1 MSSSFALTHP
11 EAYGKLQA
19 QGQVTYDALVTQLQV
34 ENDELDISQVISE
47 LEDDGINV
55 INVPDNTVIS
65 TDGMMDGDQII
76 DAPLEPSGSS
86 DTHRAYMRDV
96 GKYSLLKRDQEIDL
110 GRQIYEG
117 NQEYMSALA
126 TVPGVIDYVIEKF
139 EISLKKNNLDH
150 FLENFT
156 DPVEEIP
163 EVQQK
168 KRTDSEH
175 RQGRKKKL
183 YSLEEA
189 GDRLEAL
196 KAAYTH
202 YLEVLE
208 TYLNTKGKK
217 KVAPLNKARAG
228 VENIFRFFL
237 LTPRHQTE
245 IRERLREITDRLDKH
260 ERLIYDECVKARVP
274 RDVYESQVSGREH
287 NIRWVKKLI
296 DADEPYSE
304 RIAAVE
310 TRLRSA
316 GRSLANEAR
325 KAKLDIGYI
334 RLLESRLR
342 KGEATIHAARDELIL
357 GNLRLVMS
365 IARKY
370 SAQGVPVMDLIQ
382 EGNMGMVKGIEKY
395 DYRLGY
401 KFSTYATWWI
411 RQAISRTSHGKNRT
425 VRLPSNVENLIRKI
439 SKTQDQLQQELSRNP
454 TIDEI
459 SDRIEVE
466 EDKIRLAIDV
476 SRDLMSMDQSIGK
489 DDDTTIG
496 EQLAS
501 TALKSP
507 EEIAHEEDLRHAVG
521 LVLGNLSARDAKV
534 VMLRFG
540 IGREGEM
547 TTSEVARDM
556 DISPERVRQVL
567 SSAIKNLKTTRN
579 SVLLKPFL
587 N

>member
-1 MSSSFALTHP
+1 MSSNFAFTHP
-11 EAYGKLQA
+11 DTYAKLQA
-19 QGQVTYDALVTQLQV
+19 QGQVTYDALVTELQA
-34 ENDELDISQVISE
+34 ENDEIDITQVIVE

-55 INVPDNTVIS
+55 MNVPDTSAIEGNGTL
-65 TDGMMDGDQII
+65 DGIQII
-76 DAPLEPSGSS
+76 DTPLEPGGSS

-110 GRQIYEG
+110 GRQIYVG
-117 NQEYMSALA
+117 NQEFMAALA
-126 TVPGVIDYVIEKF
+126 SVPGVIPYVVKHF
-139 EISLKKNNLDH
+139 EATLKKNNLDH

-156 DPVEEIP
+156 DPVDEIP
-163 EVQQK
+163 KVQQK
-168 KRTDSEH
+168 KRSDSEH

-183 YSLEEA
+183 YSWEEA
-189 GDRLEAL
+189 QGRLEAL
-196 KAAYTH
+196 KVAYEK
-202 YLEVLE
+202 YQEILESKQ
-208 TYLNTKGKK
+208 KGRNSR
-217 KVAPLNKARAG
+217 LSQARDAMEKI
-228 VENIFRFFL
+228 VRFFL
-237 LTPRHQTE
+237 LTPRYQVH
-245 IRERLREITDRLDKH
+245 IRQMLIDITDIIDEH
-260 ERLIYDECVKARVP
+260 ERQIYEVCMGAGVP
-274 RDVYESQVSGREH
+274 IEVYESTVEGREH
-287 NIRWVKKLI
+287 SNRWLNALLK
-296 DADEPYSE
+296 AEEPYAE
-304 RIAAVE
+304 EIKQARNRLQLAQRAIANVV
-310 TRLRSA
+310 
-316 GRSLANEAR
+316 N
-325 KAKLDIGYI
+325 
-334 RLLESRLR
+334 ESRLSITDIR
-342 KGEATIHAARDELIL
+342 TIESRMRNGEATIHAARDQLIL

-395 DYRLGY
+395 DYRLGF

-439 SKTQDQLQQELSRNP
+439 SKTQDQLQQELSR
-454 TIDEI
+454 TASITEL
-459 SDRIEVE
+459 SERIGIE

-476 SRDLMSMDQSIGK
+476 SRDLVSTDQAIGK

-496 EQLAS
+496 DQLHSAS
-501 TALKSP
+501 MKSP
-507 EEIAHEEDLRHAVG
+507 EEIAHEEDLKHAVE
-521 LVLGNLSARDAKV
+521 LVLGGLSARDAKV

-547 TTSEVARDM
+547 STSEVARDM

-567 SSAIKNLKTTRN
+567 STAIKNLKNPRT

>member
-1 MSSSFALTHP
+1 MSSNFQQSHSEIFKRLQEQEQVTFDDLVK
-11 EAYGKLQA
+11 ELQA
-19 QGQVTYDALVTQLQV
+19 GDN
-34 ENDELDISQVISE
+34 EELDLSQVISE
-47 LEDDGINV
+47 LEDEGISV
-55 INVPDNTVIS
+55 LNVPDNS
-65 TDGMMDGDQII
+65 ELQGDGTLDGTQII
-76 DAPLEPSGSS
+76 DTPLEPGGSS

-96 GKYSLLKRDQEIDL
+96 GKYSLLKRDEEINL

-117 NQEYMSALA
+117 NQEYMAALA
-126 TVPGVIDYVIEKF
+126 SVPGVVEFVIKNF
-139 EISLKKNNLDH
+139 EINLKKDNLDH

-156 DPVEEIP
+156 DPVDEIP
-163 EVQQK
+163 QVQQK

-183 YSLEEA
+183 YSVEQA
-189 GDRLEAL
+189 SARLEDLTA
-196 KAAYTH
+196 KFKVYQ
-202 YLEVLE
+202 EVLE
-208 TYLNTKGKK
+208 GKGGRRKTL
-217 KVAPLNKARAG
+217 VGKAR
-228 VENIFRFFL
+228 EDLESIFRFFL
-237 LTPRHQTE
+237 LTPRYQVT
-245 IRERLREITDRLDKH
+245 IRQMLTDITDLIDEH
-260 ERLIYDECVKARVP
+260 EQQIYDVCCNAGVP
-274 RDVYESQVSGREH
+274 EEVFEKVVRGREH
-287 NIRWVKKLI
+287 SNRWYSTLRNSE
-296 DADEPYSE
+296 EPYGS
-304 RIAAVE
+304 RIVF
-310 TRLRSA
+310 
-316 GRSLANEAR
+316 
-325 KAKLDIGYI
+325 AKN
-334 RLLESRLR
+334 RLLGAQRSINKFVSDSHLTISDIRTIERR
-342 KGEATIHAARDELIL
+342 MRQGEATIQAARDQLIL

-454 TIDEI
+454 TIKEL
-459 SDRIEVE
+459 SERIDVE

-476 SRDLMSMDQSIGK
+476 SRDLVSTDQAISK

-496 EQLAS
+496 DQLKS
-501 TALKSP
+501 VLMKSP
-507 EEIAHEEDLRHAVG
+507 EERAHEEDLKHAVE
-521 LVLGNLSARDAKV
+521 LVLGGLSARDAKV

-567 SSAIKNLKTTRN
+567 SSALKNLKNPRAN
-579 SVLLKPFL
+579 VLLKPFL

>member
-11 EAYGKLQA
+11 DTYGKLQA
-19 QGQVTYDALVTQLQV
+19 QGQVTYDALVTELQA
-34 ENDELDISQVISE
+34 ENDELDINQVINE

-55 INVPDNTVIS
+55 INVPDNTVLRG
-65 TDGMMDGDQII
+65 DGTLDGTQII
-76 DAPLEPSGSS
+76 DTPLEPGGSS

-117 NQEYMSALA
+117 NQEFMAALA
-126 TVPGVIDYVIEKF
+126 SVPGVVDYVVEHF
-139 EISLKKNNLDH
+139 EINLKKNNLDH

-168 KRTDSEH
+168 KRSDSEH

-183 YSLEEA
+183 YSMKEA
-189 GDRLEAL
+189 RERLEAL
-196 KAAYTH
+196 KTTYEAYRKILEGKDKRRQSMLTAARED
-202 YLEVLE
+202 LERVFKF
-208 TYLNTKGKK
+208 Y
-217 KVAPLNKARAG
+217 
-228 VENIFRFFL
+228 L
-237 LTPRHQTE
+237 LTPRYQGA
-245 IRERLREITDRLDKH
+245 IRGMLTDITDVIDEH
-260 ERLIYDECVKARVP
+260 ERLIYDECVNADVP
-274 RDVYESQVSGREH
+274 MSVYDRSVRGKEH
-287 NIRWVKKLI
+287 SNRWLSNLMR
-296 DADEPYSE
+296 AEEPYGE
-304 RIAAVE
+304 RIGAVKNRLQAAQRAIAGLVTE
-310 TRLRSA
+310 SRLSIA
-316 GRSLANEAR
+316 
-325 KAKLDIGYI
+325 DIRTI
-334 RLLESRLR
+334 ESRLR
-342 KGEATIHAARDELIL
+342 KGEATIHAARDQLIL

-454 TIDEI
+454 TITEL
-459 SDRIEVE
+459 SRRIDVE

-476 SRDLMSMDQSIGK
+476 SRDLISTDQTIGK

-496 EQLAS
+496 DQLHSAS
-501 TALKSP
+501 MKSP
-507 EEIAHEEDLRHAVG
+507 EEIAHEEDLKHAVE
-521 LVLGNLSARDAKV
+521 LVLGGLSARDAKV

-547 TTSEVARDM
+547 STSEVARDM

-567 SSAIKNLKTTRN
+567 SSAIKNLKNPRT

>member
-11 EAYGKLQA
+11 ETYGKLQA
-19 QGQVTYDALVTQLQV
+19 RGQVTYDALVTELQA
-34 ENDELDISQVISE
+34 ENDELDISQVINE

-55 INVPDNTVIS
+55 INVPDTTILQG
-65 TDGMMDGDQII
+65 DGTMDGTQII
-76 DAPLEPSGSS
+76 DTPLEPGGSS

-96 GKYSLLKRDQEIDL
+96 GKYSLLKRDQEINL

-117 NQEYMSALA
+117 NQEYMAALA
-126 TVPGVIDYVIEKF
+126 TVPGVVDYVIKHF
-139 EISLKKNNLDH
+139 EINLKKNNLDH

-156 DPVEEIP
+156 DPVDEIP

-168 KRTDSEH
+168 KRSDSEH

-183 YSLEEA
+183 YSMEQAE
-189 GDRLEAL
+189 DRLEAL
-196 KAAYTH
+196 REAYIEYKSILGGSQKPRQSVLSAARER
-202 YLEVLE
+202 LENV
-208 TYLNTKGKK
+208 
-217 KVAPLNKARAG
+217 
-228 VENIFRFFL
+228 FRFYL
-237 LTPRHQTE
+237 LTPRYQVT
-245 IRERLREITDRLDKH
+245 IRQMLTDITDVIDEN
-260 ERLIYDECVKARVP
+260 ERLIYDECVNAQIPVDVFEKRV
-274 RDVYESQVSGREH
+274 QGREH
-287 NIRWVKKLI
+287 SNRWLRQLMNLP
-296 DADEPYSE
+296 EPYGL
-304 RIAAVE
+304 RITSVKNRLQAAQRTIAGIVADS
-310 TRLRSA
+310 RLSIA
-316 GRSLANEAR
+316 
-325 KAKLDIGYI
+325 DI
-334 RLLESRLR
+334 RLTESRMR
-342 KGEATIHAARDELIL
+342 KGEATIQAARDQLIL

-395 DYRLGY
+395 DYRLGF

-411 RQAISRTSHGKNRT
+411 RQAISRTSHNKNRT

-454 TIDEI
+454 SIDEL
-459 SDRIEVE
+459 SKRIGIE

-476 SRDLMSMDQSIGK
+476 SRDLISTDQTIGK

-496 EQLAS
+496 DQLRSAS
-501 TALKSP
+501 MKSP
-507 EEIAHEEDLRHAVG
+507 EEIAHEEDLKHAVE
-521 LVLGNLSARDAKV
+521 LVLGGLSARDAKV

-547 TTSEVARDM
+547 STSEVARDM

-567 SSAIKNLKTTRN
+567 SSAIKNLKNPRT